1 MYNNLIE
8 VIVSRREVTH
18 KGIYFIQSEDK
29 EEYLSYSELY
39 ISAWK
44 LKECMVENG
53 IAAGTEV
60 ILQQDDSRSFL
71 VAFWA
76 CVIGK
81 MIPVPLSAQRGKE
94 SIERVLKIYQQLKNP
109 YIITNNVRME
119 EIEQYAIEH
128 KIRKP
133 HFLLQTKTF
142 EQYEYTEQPV
152 VCKPDDIAFLQF
164 SSGSTGEPKGVIV
177 THYNLMENFKGMI
190 RSSEITENDSILSWM
205 PLYHNLGLI
214 VSHLLGIICNLDSY
228 LMGTELFLYQP
239 HLWMDKASEHKVTL
253 TCSPNFG
260 YRYYLRGIMNRDCSE
275 LDLSHLRII
284 LNGAEPISLK
294 ACNTFLE
301 MMKPYGL
308 KENVFQTGYGLAEAT
323 VSVTSTFVGR
333 NLESV
338 SISGENQKIGSPV
351 HFLNSNHENEYA
363 VELVKV
369 GRPHFN
375 TSIRV
380 VDDDGIALEEDYF
393 GQIQVK
399 GPIVTN
405 GYYQGLH
412 QENNMTVHD
421 GWLDT
426 GDIGFI
432 HGGQLIISGR
442 KKDIIFVNGKNY
454 FCHDLEGI
462 IREEHPNCEC
472 AICGIFQKELERD
485 LIVLFLVKGDQT
497 FLEIRK
503 FGENL
508 RKRVTKRT
516 GIVIDKIVLVQ
527 EIPKTG
533 SGKIQRFQ
541 LKEYFKKG
549 LYDDLYKQYTRTQ
562 VTAIIQE
569 QVKQVL
575 GFEMDDQDESLVESG
590 LNSMKAA
597 TFQKLLTQAFQME
610 IPVSIAY
617 DYPSV
622 NAVADFIL
630 GKKEEKNPN
639 QKAPKK
645 ELEKEDIAVIGM
657 SCQFPKGA
665 DSLEE
670 YWAKLLEGYDGIT
683 EIPDE
688 RKELKKFFEKENEKM
703 YGGFLKGID
712 QFDSSQFGIT
722 PKEAKYLDPQQRLL
736 LQNSYQALCDACLN
750 IRELRGSRTGVFM
763 GISNSE
769 YKEIMPQKDAV
780 AYMVT
785 GNMNSMAAGRISYT
799 FDFQGPS
806 LVVDTACSSSL
817 VAVHQAVLS
826 LRSGES
832 DMALAGGVNCIL
844 SPSGYIGLKEMNALS
859 PTGRCHTFDEGADGY
874 VRSEGC
880 GVVVLKRYQD
890 AIKNGDPIYAVIKG
904 SALNNDGWSSGLTAP
919 NGSAQVR
926 VMDLALFDAGMEPS
940 EVSYIETHGTGTKLG
955 DPQEVNALNQVYGNA
970 KEPIVLGAVKTNIGH
985 TESTAG
991 IASFIKAVLA
1001 VSTGKIPGNQ
1011 GIQNPNH
1018 LIPWDSMPFRV
1029 PRETVLWNDNKR
1041 TAAISAFG
1049 LSGTNVHMIV
1059 QQKDDDEKKGFGEDI
1074 PCILTLSSRKK
1085 ELLVRD
1091 LHNLEVFL
1099 DKEASSLK
1107 NVLYSVN
1114 RCRTDE
1120 KYRIGI
1126 AAKNREEYIKILK
1139 EKENAGADAVQ
1150 KKINEARKIVLLC
1163 GGIQKL
1169 TKQQVLNLYEENSVF
1184 RKAFET
1190 CDEIV
1195 KKKCEISML
1204 NSISGEGAWKDGLYI
1219 RMSVE
1224 YGIYKVLKFFGI
1236 EPDIVLAH
1244 GNGEW
1249 IGAVIA
1255 GILTLEQ
1262 AFEFA
1267 FCMEQV
1273 KEKFGQKRKAALIF
1287 LSEEELKQRCRLEK
1301 RNDIFT
1307 VSVNTEECIVVGYQ
1321 DEKAFQEFVRSQG
1334 ISCLELND
1342 YEVTW
1347 IEDKEEAIEEFLN
1360 FIESETISN
1369 GIIPY
1374 FSTTAGLAERIMG
1387 DRKRIFTSQLDKT
1400 AQILTTIQETERM
1413 EGNFYMECNV
1423 QPYLSAL
1430 TAQDLLN
1437 EKEILPV
1444 IRKQGNEEL
1453 QMREAIAKMYELGID
1468 IHFSSEDVQGDHLV
1482 KLPKRESD
1490 KKSYWF

>member
-8 VIVSRREVTH
+8 VIASKREVTK
-18 KGIYFIQSEDK
+18 KGIYFIQSEGK

-44 LKECMVENG
+44 LKECMIQSG

-60 ILQQDDSRSFL
+60 ILQQSDNRSFL
-71 VAFWA
+71 IAFWA
-76 CVIGK
+76 CVIGR
-81 MIPVPLSAQRGKE
+81 MLPVPLSAQRGKE
-94 SIERVLKIYQQLKNP
+94 SIERVLKIYRELKNP
-109 YIITNNVRME
+109 YIITNNARME
-119 EIEQYAIEH
+119 EIEQYAVEQ

-133 HFLLQTKTF
+133 HFFLQTKTF
-142 EQYEYTEQPV
+142 EQYEYTEQSV
-152 VCKPDDIAFLQF
+152 LCKPDDIAFLQF
-164 SSGSTGEPKGVIV
+164 SSGSTGEPKGVVV
-177 THYNLMENFKGMI
+177 THFNLMENFKGMI
-190 RSSEITENDSILSWM
+190 RSSEIKETDSMLSWM

-214 VSHLLGIICNLDSY
+214 VSHLLGIVCNLNSY
-228 LMGTELFLYQP
+228 LMSTDLFIYQP

-260 YRYYLRGIMNRDCSE
+260 YRYYLHGIMNRDCSE

-308 KENVFQTGYGLAEAT
+308 REDVFQTGYGLAEAT
-323 VSVTSTFVGR
+323 VSVTSTFLGR
-333 NLESV
+333 NLEIV
-338 SISGENQKIGSPV
+338 NISGENQKIGSPV
-351 HFLNSNHENEYA
+351 RFLNTSHADEYA

-375 TSIRV
+375 TSIRIA
-380 VDDDGIALEEDYF
+380 DDKGNALEEDYF

-405 GYYQGLH
+405 GYYQGLQ
-412 QENNMTVHD
+412 QEHKMVLHD

-426 GDIGFI
+426 GDIGFL
-432 HGGQLIISGR
+432 HEGQLIISGR

-485 LIVLFLVKGDQT
+485 QIVLFLVKGDQT

-508 RKRVTKRT
+508 RKRITKRT

-562 VTAIIQE
+562 VMDIIQE

-575 GFEMDDQDESLVESG
+575 GFEMEDQDESLVESG

-597 TFQKLLTQAFQME
+597 TFQKLLTQVFQME

-630 GKKEEKNPN
+630 GKKEEKKPK
-639 QKAPKK
+639 QKKPAKAF
-645 ELEKEDIAVIGM
+645 EKDDIAVIGM
-657 SCQFPKGA
+657 SCQFPNGA
-665 DSLEE
+665 DSLDE
-670 YWAKLLEGYDGIT
+670 YWTKLLAGYDAIT

-688 RKELKKFFEKENEKM
+688 RKELKAFFEKENVKM
-703 YGGFLKGID
+703 YGGFLNDID

-736 LQNSYQALCDACLN
+736 LQNSYLALCDACLN
-750 IRELRGSRTGVFM
+750 IRRLRGSRTGVFL

-769 YKEIMPQKDAV
+769 YKEIMPQKEVV
-780 AYMVT
+780 AYMLT
-785 GNMNSMAAGRISYT
+785 GNMNNMAAGRISYT

-806 LVVDTACSSSL
+806 MVVDTACSSSL
-817 VAVHQAVLS
+817 TAVHQAVLS
-826 LRSGES
+826 LRLGES
-832 DMALAGGVNCIL
+832 DMALAGGANCIL
-844 SPSGYIGLKEMNALS
+844 SSSGYLGLKEMNALS

-890 AIKNGDPIYAVIKG
+890 ARKNGDRIYAVIKG

-919 NGSAQVR
+919 NGSAQVK
-926 VMDLALFDAGMEPS
+926 VMRLALEDAGVEPS

-955 DPQEVNALNQVYGNA
+955 DPQEVNALNRVYGNT

-985 TESTAG
+985 TESAAG
-991 IASFIKAVLA
+991 IASFIKAVFA

-1011 GIQNPNH
+1011 GIRNLNH
-1018 LIPWDSMPFRV
+1018 LIPWDSMRFQV
-1029 PRETVLWNDNKR
+1029 PQETVLWNDDKR

-1059 QQKDDDEKKGFGEDI
+1059 QQKEEEKKSFEDDT

-1085 ELLVRD
+1085 ELLIRD
-1091 LHNLEVFL
+1091 MHNMEVFL
-1099 DKEASSLK
+1099 DKTPSSLK
-1107 NVLYSVN
+1107 NVLQTLN
-1114 RCRTDE
+1114 RCRADE

-1126 AAKNREEYIKILK
+1126 AAKTREEYRKILK
-1139 EKENAGADAVQ
+1139 EKEEAFEGAVQ
-1150 KKINEARKIVLLC
+1150 KKTNETRKIVLLC

-1169 TKQQVLNLYEENSVF
+1169 LKQEVQNLYEHNRVF
-1184 RKAFET
+1184 QKAFET

-1195 KKKCEISML
+1195 RKKWDVSLLKSFSNE
-1204 NSISGEGAWKDGLYI
+1204 EEWKDRLYI

-1224 YGIYKVLKFFGI
+1224 YGIYKVLQFFGI
-1236 EPDIVLAH
+1236 VPDIVLGH

-1255 GILTLEQ
+1255 GIITLEQ
-1262 AFEFA
+1262 AFGFA
-1267 FCMEQV
+1267 LYMEQV
-1273 KEKFGQKRKAALIF
+1273 KEKFGQKRKTALVF
-1287 LSEEELKQRCRLEK
+1287 LSEDEFQQRCRLEK
-1301 RNDIFT
+1301 PHDIFV
-1307 VSVNTEECIVVGYQ
+1307 VSVNTAESIVVAYQ
-1321 DEKAFQEFVRSQG
+1321 DEKEFQKFIRSQG
-1334 ISCLELND
+1334 VSCVKLDD

-1347 IEDKEEAIEEFLN
+1347 IEEKEEAIEEFLRLT
-1360 FIESETISN
+1360 EAETISN
-1369 GIIPY
+1369 GTILY

-1413 EGNFYMECNV
+1413 EGNFYLECNV
-1423 QPYLSAL
+1423 RPYLSAL

-1437 EKEILPV
+1437 EQEILPV

-1468 IHFSSEDVQGDHLV
+1468 IHFSSEDVQGDWLV
-1482 KLPKRESD
+1482 KLPKRESN